1 MEFQQTC
8 PKFLGKQSTYL
19 PLCQGREVSAFPPS
33 LRVHRQ
39 HFSGLGMERLQGG
52 TVLAR
57 TKLAGSLGR
66 TE

>member
-1 MEFQQTC
+1 MDFQQTC

-33 LRVHRQ
+33 LRVQCQ
-39 HFSGLGMERLQGG
+39 HLSGLAMERLQGG

-57 TKLAGSLGR
+57 TKLAGWLRR